1 MISSLLLSCLLPLTT
16 CANSDTVGHA
26 RIAATSSAGAHP
38 DSYYD
43 HRSKERGERMARI
56 QADRERE
63 HTRRM
68 DYERESARPLGSFY
82 FWKDSPE
89 KHEMKRQRLQDEEQK
104 HETERLAQEQIIR
117 DEAAHDRDER
127 GLPDGRDL

>member
-16 CANSDTVGHA
+16 CASPDSVGNA
-26 RIAATSSAGAHP
+26 RIAPIANAAAHP
-38 DSYYD
+38 DSYYA

-56 QADRERE
+56 QADRDRE

-68 DYERESARPLGSFY
+68 DYERESARPPGSIY

-89 KHEMKRQRLQDEEQK
+89 KHEMKRERLQDEEQK